1 MYVYTVCVVFVEYLY
16 MMFKKYEAQNVNVSD
31 HEKIYL

>member
-16 MMFKKYEAQNVNVSD
+16 MIFFLNMGHKMYFSD
-31 HEKIYL
+31 HWKANL